1 MDLLDSSLFLL
12 NAIWFCQDKTRTATN
27 PQIDA
32 LEDGYVDHEL
42 FSLAA
47 IKVPHFFTPSV
58 RE

>member
-47 IKVPHFFTPSV
+47 IKVLYLCFQSL
-58 RE
+58 R